1 MIEIKNLTMKYKNG
15 KGVSDIS
22 LTVQDGEVKGLLGQ
36 NGSGKTTTMR
46 SFMGFLKFSN
56 GDCLAN
62 DINVLSN
69 PVEAKKIIGYLPGDP
84 QLPSN
89 LTSMALFEIGS
100 KMRGHSV
107 NYAIEL
113 SEKFELDI
121 NVSMKELSKGN
132 KQKAALILAFLN
144 KPKVMIL
151 DEPTSGLDPFHQRT
165 FFELIKDYSNNGVP
179 ILLSSHII
187 TEVEKI
193 TSSIAVLKAGQKVY
207 DETLDTFISSAKDSG
222 KNVEEAFFEFYERES
237 R

>member
-1 MIEIKNLTMKYKNG
+1 MIKIKNLTMKYKNG

-62 DINVLSN
+62 DISVLSN

-89 LTSMALFEIGS
+89 LTSIALFEIGS
-100 KMRGHSV
+100 IMRGHSV

-113 SEKFELDI
+113 AEKFELDI

-144 KPKVMIL
+144 KPKVLIL

-165 FFELIKDYSNNGVP
+165 FFELIEEYAKKGAS
-179 ILLSSHII
+179 ILLSSHIV
-187 TEVEKI
+187 TEIERI
-193 TSSIAVLKAGQKVY
+193 ASSIAVLKDGKKVY
-207 DETLDTFISSAKDSG
+207 DETMETFIKSANDDGQKIED
-222 KNVEEAFFEFYERES
+222 AFFAFYDKELK
-237 R
+237 

>member
-1 MIEIKNLTMKYKNG
+1 MIEIKNLTMKYKYG
-15 KGVSDIS
+15 KGVSDLS

-100 KMRGHSV
+100 IMRGHSV

-113 SEKFELDI
+113 AEKFELDI

-132 KQKAALILAFLN
+132 KQKVALILAFLN

-151 DEPTSGLDPFHQRT
+151 DEA
-165 FFELIKDYSNNGVP
+165 
-179 ILLSSHII
+179 
-187 TEVEKI
+187 
-193 TSSIAVLKAGQKVY
+193 TSSLDLDNENKILEEINENKDDK
-207 DETLDTFISSAKDSG
+207 TLIIISHK
-222 KNVEEAFFEFYERES
+222 
-237 R
+237 

>member
-1 MIEIKNLTMKYKNG
+1 
-15 KGVSDIS
+15 
-22 LTVQDGEVKGLLGQ
+22 
-36 NGSGKTTTMR
+36 
-46 SFMGFLKFSN
+46 MGFLKFSN

-113 SEKFELDI
+113 AEQFELDI

-132 KQKAALILAFLN
+132 KQKVALILAFLN
-144 KPKVMIL
+144 KPKV
-151 DEPTSGLDPFHQRT
+151 
-165 FFELIKDYSNNGVP
+165 V
-179 ILLSSHII
+179 
-187 TEVEKI
+187 
-193 TSSIAVLKAGQKVY
+193 
-207 DETLDTFISSAKDSG
+207 
-222 KNVEEAFFEFYERES
+222 
-237 R
+237 